1 MGGHNCRLA
10 KMSSQSALKKGT
22 LLKWVWLM
30 RSVPAVVGYH
40 YIQEMALFSGV
51 VEAEGTLGG

>member
-1 MGGHNCRLA
+1 MP
-10 KMSSQSALKKGT
+10 SQSALKKGT

-40 YIQEMALFSGV
+40 YIPEMALFSGV